1 VGDLVIANYEDDCG
15 GSGVPPTM
23 SGLSTSWVN
32 LGCANSGGSGYSL
45 MYDCEFA
52 TIVTSA
58 GTAVTATASP
68 CGNIYLTT
76 ADFSGAPATLVQD
89 GSAATG
95 GGTSG
100 GTAEVSPAYSSSNA
114 NDLIFCGVANSF
126 GAISSSPASPF
137 NNLAGQND
145 QEQGTYQIVN
155 STSVFQPQWGAA
167 PNWAAVC
174 AGIELNCPAPG
185 PTATATATAMVATAT
200 ATATPTATVT
210 ATATATVTP
219 TPTATVT
226 ATSTATPTATPTAA
240 CNTTFVQQ
248 AGNFA
253 VPGSSITATFGS
265 DASVGDLVV
274 ANYENDC
281 GTSGVPPTMSGLG
294 TWTNLGCANS
304 GGSGYSLMYDCELA
318 TIVTSAG
325 TAVTATASPCG
336 NIYLTTADFSGAP
349 ATIVQDGSAATG
361 GGTSGG
367 TAEVSPAYS
376 NSNANDL
383 IFCGVGNSFGAIS
396 SSPASPFNNLA
407 GQNDQ
412 EQGTYQIVNS

>member
-185 PTATATATAMVATAT
+185 PTATATATPTATATATSTAMVATATAT
-200 ATATPTATVT
+200 ATATPTATATVT
-210 ATATATVTP
+210 ATPTATATVTA
-219 TPTATVT
+219 TP
-226 ATSTATPTATPTAA
+226 TSTATPTATPTAA
-240 CNTTFVQQ
+240 C
-248 AGNFA
+248 
-253 VPGSSITATFGS
+253 
-265 DASVGDLVV
+265 
-274 ANYENDC
+274 
-281 GTSGVPPTMSGLG
+281 
-294 TWTNLGCANS
+294 
-304 GGSGYSLMYDCELA
+304 
-318 TIVTSAG
+318 
-325 TAVTATASPCG
+325 
-336 NIYLTTADFSGAP
+336 
-349 ATIVQDGSAATG
+349 
-361 GGTSGG
+361 
-367 TAEVSPAYS
+367 
-376 NSNANDL
+376 
-383 IFCGVGNSFGAIS
+383 
-396 SSPASPFNNLA
+396 
-407 GQNDQ
+407 
-412 EQGTYQIVNS
+412 